1 MARQRHPSKYTRR
14 GPGDDRVV
22 LLDVDGVVAD
32 MSTFEHELARPAAAR
47 WPAFFSH
54 LADAEVIASGFDLA
68 WAVEGLGFTLV
79 YSTTRPDHTHT
90 GTRAWLTDHDL
101 PAGRA
106 LLCRPHTMAWSSTA
120 AEVKRSHCR
129 LVRRQHPRWL
139 RGFVADEAGIVD
151 ELAGEGLP
159 ALLAADLAGL
169 GSRAL
174 GQVFDGTEQ
183 APTAAH
189 HHTSI
194 ASNSA

>member
-32 MSTFEHELARPAAAR
+32 MSMFEHELARPAAAR
-47 WPAFFSH
+47 WPASFSH
-54 LADAEVIASGFDLA
+54 LADAEVNASGFDLA

-79 YSTTRPDHTHT
+79 YSTTRPDYTHT

-106 LLCRPHTMAWSSTA
+106 LLCRPQTMAWSSTA

-129 LVRRQHPRWL
+129 LVRRQHPQWL
-139 RGFVADEAGIVD
+139 RGFVDDEAPIVD
-151 ELAGEGLP
+151 HFAGEGLP

-183 APTAAH
+183 ARTAAH